1 MTILKYLIALSFSLL
16 IIVKSVHAH
25 AHSAH
30 VHGQAELSI
39 VMENNSVLL
48 SFNAPAESLVG
59 FEHRAQSKAEREKLK
74 QLKQKL
80 HRPDNLFA
88 IQGGKCQLAEKHI
101 DLESIMPSDH
111 SHNHN
116 GHAELSINYQLQC
129 EDTSK
134 LVSISLSA
142 FQSFKHLEKVTAF
155 WATEHEQGSH
165 SLTKEYSTLTFKGIN
180 ESR

>member
-1 MTILKYLIALSFSLL
+1 VKFLRYLIVLILSPL
-16 IIVKSVHAH
+16 IIVSSIHAH
-25 AHSAH
+25 THAAH

-59 FEHRAQSKAEREKLK
+59 FEHRAQSEAEREKVK

-80 HRPDNLFA
+80 HKPDNLFA
-88 IQGGKCQLAEKHI
+88 IKGGECQLTKTHI
-101 DLESIMPSDH
+101 DLESIMPSARSHDH
-111 SHNHN
+111 S
-116 GHAELSINYQLQC
+116 GHAELSISYQMEC

-134 LVSISLSA
+134 LMSISLSV
-142 FQSFKHLEKVTAF
+142 FQSFKHLEKVTAV
-155 WATEHEQGSH
+155 WITDNEQGSH
-165 SLTKEYSTLTFKGIN
+165 SLTKENNTLAFKGIN